1 MPPLL
6 PLNYAFSMMTD
17 LAKLGGEIGFSLL
30 AYDEQPQGLDSI
42 QSGGSNA
49 FYAMLFMHSVLQKLT
64 AVRLH

>member
-1 MPPLL
+1 
-6 PLNYAFSMMTD
+6 MMTD